1 MAKDP
6 AYLFYTKDWL
16 EGTAELYPEEK
27 GVYVDLLCYQHQRG
41 YLPTDKKRLAK
52 MIGIGQEDFERI
64 WEGIKHKF
72 IEIDSPNGQAN
83 GTPNGKALVNQ
94 KMSEVV
100 SERSSKGKK
109 NKLIGTFAHV
119 LKSLDVDKK
128 TKNRLK
134 QEFNVDEM
142 IKQDTEWTTERL
154 TEWCHNRLAFIAN
167 GDGNANGNNNYK
179 EYAEKLSEIIQT
191 KKNIKHTSNQINS
204 WAEEIR
210 KLCELNGVS
219 GERINKALDWYGR
232 NIGGQY
238 IPVIESGAALR
249 DKFTKL
255 ENAIQRN
262 QSTSKDPSRKI
273 ISYK

>member
-27 GVYVDLLCYQHQRG
+27 GVYIDLLCYQHQRG

-167 GDGNANGNNNYK
+167 EDGNANGNNNYK
-179 EYAEKLSEIIQT
+179 KYAEKLSEIIQT
-191 KKNIKHTSNQINS
+191 KKNIKHTSGQINS

-210 KLCELNGVS
+210 KLCEVNEVGEERLN
-219 GERINKALDWYGR
+219 RALEWYEK

-238 IPVIESGAALR
+238 VPVIESGVSLR

-255 ENAIQRN
+255 ESAIERTKSQHTPERN
-262 QSTSKDPSRKI
+262 YDGL
-273 ISYK
+273 